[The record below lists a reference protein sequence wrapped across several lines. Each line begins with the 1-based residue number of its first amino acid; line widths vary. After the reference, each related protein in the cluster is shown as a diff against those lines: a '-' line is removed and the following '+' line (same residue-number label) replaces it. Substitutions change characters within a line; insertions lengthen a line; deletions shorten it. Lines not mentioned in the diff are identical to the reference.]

1 MKKTTKQTMKP
12 KIVKIEGIH
21 TKKYIENLKATYKDE
36 KVVFIM
42 SDGREIKWIKK
53 KKLDF

>member
-42 SDGREIKWIKK
+42 SDGREIK
-53 KKLDF
+53 